1 MSSLARL
8 ALLAAPLLLLALT
21 AIAGY
26 AYSQVRY
33 LNLPISQGLALFT
46 VVLPLITGISTQG
59 AYGLIQRSSRHEQY
73 QLTIPLIAVIGF
85 QLIYETIVATL
96 SLTYILPP
104 SSLKCGLEDRWSKL
118 YSAKNADAIRAI
130 QDSFNC
136 CGFNSVNHKA
146 FPFTDDKVTNCA
158 SMFRRNSSCFEPWR
172 QAEQINAGL
181 LLLVALIVFIVKVI
195 TLLSLLTS
203 TSWTHPTWMQRFK
216 RGAHGDIEDPED
228 DHRASMRRL
237 IEDNANDEGYHDE
250 PDDETVERAL
260 EAPGGG
266 QDQGPRV
273 EPSILTDHAN
283 EWRDEGNTSRT

>member
-26 AYSQVRY
+26 AYSQIRF
-33 LNLPISQGLALFT
+33 LSLPIPQALGLFT

-59 AYGLIQRSSRHEQY
+59 AYGLIQRSSKHEQY

-104 SSLKCGLEDRWSKL
+104 SALKCGLEDRWSKL
-118 YSAKNADAIRAI
+118 FSAKNADAIRAI

-136 CGFNSVNHKA
+136 CGLNSVNHQA
-146 FPFTDDKVTNCA
+146 FPFTNDKATNCA
-158 SMFRRNSSCFEPWR
+158 STFHRNSRCLEPWR

-195 TLLSLLTS
+195 TILSLLTS
-203 TSWTHPTWMQRFK
+203 TSWTQPTWMQRFK
-216 RGAHGDIEDPED
+216 RGVHGDIEDPEND
-228 DHRASMRRL
+228 RRASMRRL
-237 IEDNANDEGYHDE
+237 IEDNANDEGYHDD
-250 PDDETVERAL
+250 PNDDPVERAL
-260 EAPGGG
+260 EAPSGD

-273 EPSILTDHAN
+273 EPSRLTDHGN
-283 EWRDEGNTSRT
+283 EWRD